1 MSMSDAQE
9 RQNTQN
15 AENIEGPQNTHVTP
29 LPAMEE
35 GRLAELEARNTELET
50 QLAQAK
56 QEASDN
62 WNRFVRERADVE
74 NIRKRQERMLT
85 ERVQYQRKSLL
96 QKFLGVLDNVDR
108 ALMYYETMDKQQLQ
122 QTLRMVQWQM
132 NEVMRSEG
140 LNQVPT
146 VGETFNPY
154 VHEAIEAVENSDEP
168 VPRTLKKLFVS
179 WHVST
184 IPMLIP
190 AIKRRKR
197 SSKRLTKLMKF
208 SLTLKNA
215 NVMTRLAPTGRSSLA
230 PLLAQGRAALPT
242 LMVAVSRIIT
252 LIPIQVVSLTSLRPF
267 LDAVAWQMVDGVVA
281 PCAPTCSGVLGTIS
295 MKRSRSRYKKRI
307 PVLCVPLPL
316 SRLWIVLPVTVLVK

>member
-1 MSMSDAQE
+1 MSDAQE
-9 RQNTQN
+9 RQNTQD
-15 AENIEGPQNTHVTP
+15 AENIENTHNTQATP
-29 LPAMEE
+29 PPATEG

-50 QLAQAK
+50 KLTQVK

-85 ERVQYQRKSLL
+85 ERVQYQRKVLL

-154 VHEAIEAVENSDEP
+154 VHEAIEAVENSDQPEGTI
-168 VPRTLKKLFVS
+168 VEEVQKGYTLGDE
-179 WHVST
+179 T
-184 IPMLIP
+184 
-190 AIKRRKR
+190 
-197 SSKRLTKLMKF
+197 
-208 SLTLKNA
+208 
-215 NVMTRLAPTGRSSLA
+215 
-230 PLLAQGRAALPT
+230 
-242 LMVAVSRIIT
+242 
-252 LIPIQVVSLTSLRPF
+252 LRP
-267 LDAVAWQMVDGVVA
+267 ARVKV
-281 PCAPTCSGVLGTIS
+281 S
-295 MKRSRSRYKKRI
+295 MGNKQ
-307 PVLCVPLPL
+307 
-316 SRLWIVLPVTVLVK
+316 